1 MPVSYL
7 KNISS
12 ILRICFGKFKHSGV
26 ALPLLRPACWL
37 QKAQNVTKKPV
48 FFNPYRSLGLA
59 WIFLFEELNLFI
71 KKESELCVALDTTLH
86 TMVWNRSTPVPHFST
101 LPHIVEKIVILQYSL
116 IINIL
121 RFYVCFWHGHCN
133 IISERRNG
141 QEILTTEKIIRT
153 TEKKFR
159 QQRNQSERRTKKTE
173 RRRR

>member
-1 MPVSYL
+1 MSISYL

-12 ILRICFGKFKHSGV
+12 ILRICFGKFKHSAV

-71 KKESELCVALDTTLH
+71 KESELCVALDTTLH

-159 QQRNQSERRTKKTE
+159 QQRNQSEQRTKKTE